1 MKLKSK
7 LIVAFS
13 IITLIPALIT
23 GLYAIQVSSNSLRT
37 QALTTQTARVQT
49 LANNVES
56 FLSVVKGDV
65 LFLSQSPVMKE
76 YATLRFKNTPNDIL
90 EQKRHVLEEEFLAIS
105 KNRGIYYQVRYLDE
119 KGQEV
124 VRVDSDGANHTIITG
139 EKLQNKSARY
149 YFKDAIRLWGT
160 QLFVSPLDLN
170 REHGEIEIPH
180 KPVIRY
186 GVNVY
191 DDKNNKAGIVLV
203 NVDAKKFLKPLA
215 KIRLVDQ
222 NGYFMSHP
230 NVKKRWGGPTDLNTN
245 EKLQKEYGKLS
256 KTILGKHG
264 TISTDEITLSYEGI
278 KVPGV
283 AYEWTLI
290 IQDDTDAI
298 LNSVKKF
305 RAIFSLILLLAI
317 IFALFLAW
325 FFSKIITRPLEHLTL
340 AAENIS
346 KGELHSNKIGFT
358 DDKSEIGQLARA
370 FERMRVSMIKSFERL
385 RKQSN
390 F

>member
-1 MKLKSK
+1 MKLRTK
-7 LIVAFS
+7 LVITFS

-23 GLYAIQVSSNSLRT
+23 GMYAIQVSSNSLRT
-37 QALTTQTARVQT
+37 QALTTQTARAQT
-49 LANNVES
+49 LVNNVHS

-65 LFLSQSPVMKE
+65 LFLSQSPVMTE
-76 YATLRFKNTPNDIL
+76 YATLRFKNTPDDIL
-90 EQKRHVLEEEFLAIS
+90 EQKRQFLEQEFLALS
-105 KNRGIYYQVRYLDE
+105 QNRGIYYQVRYLDE

-124 VRVDSDGANHTIITG
+124 VRVDSDGFKHTIIARD
-139 EKLQNKSARY
+139 KLQDKSGRY

-170 REHGEIEIPH
+170 REHGAIEIPH

-215 KIRLVDQ
+215 QIRLVDQ

-230 NVKKRWGGPTDLNTN
+230 EIKKRWGGPTDLNTN
-245 EKLQKEYGKLS
+245 ERLQKEYGELS
-256 KTILGKHG
+256 KKILGKNG
-264 TISTDEITLSYEGI
+264 TISTDKITLSYQRL

-283 AYEWTLI
+283 AYQWTLI
-290 IQDDTDAI
+290 IQDDTDEI

-317 IFALFLAW
+317 LFALFLAW
-325 FFSKIITRPLEHLTL
+325 FFSRIITRPLEHLTE

-346 KGELHSNKIGFT
+346 KGELHSNKIEFT

-385 RKQSN
+385 RKQSKV
-390 F
+390 

>member
-1 MKLKSK
+1 MKLRTK
-7 LIVAFS
+7 LVLVFS

-23 GLYAIQVSSNSLRT
+23 GKYAIQVSSNSLRT
-37 QALTTQTARVQT
+37 QALTTQTARAQT
-49 LANNVES
+49 LVNNVTS

-76 YATLRFKNTPNDIL
+76 YATLRFKNTPADIL
-90 EQKRHVLEEEFLAIS
+90 EQKRQFLEQEFLAIS
-105 KNRGIYYQVRYLDE
+105 KNRGIYYQVRYLD
-119 KGQEV
+119 KTGQEI
-124 VRVDSDGANHTIITG
+124 VRVDSDGFKNTLIIRD
-139 EKLQNKSARY
+139 KLQDKSGRY

-170 REHGEIEIPH
+170 RERGEIEIPH

-203 NVDAKKFLKPLA
+203 NVDAKKFLQPL
-215 KIRLVDQ
+215 KQIRLVDQ

-230 NVKKRWGGPTDLNTN
+230 DIKKRWGGPTDLNTN
-245 EKLQKEYGKLS
+245 ENLQQEYGELSQKILS
-256 KTILGKHG
+256 KNG
-264 TISTDEITLSYEGI
+264 TISTDEITLSSQSI
-278 KVPGV
+278 NVPGV

-290 IQDDTDAI
+290 IQDDTDQI
-298 LNSVKKF
+298 LKSVNQF
-305 RAIFSLILLLAI
+305 RAIFSFILLLAI
-317 IFALFLAW
+317 LLALFLAW
-325 FFSKIITRPLEHLTL
+325 FVSRIITRPLEYLTQ

-346 KGELHSNKIGFT
+346 KGELHSHKIEFT
-358 DDKSEIGQLARA
+358 EDKSEIGQLARA

-385 RKQSN
+385 GKQSK